1 MDEILTV
8 AEMGAADRLAVEEG
22 VPSLTL
28 MEHAGASVA
37 DEIARRFEPCT
48 VAVLC
53 GPGNNGGDG
62 FVAARHLA
70 ERGWDVRLAL
80 VVRRDALKGDASAMA
95 DLWQGGDEPLTPHVF
110 DDANLVIDA
119 LFGAGL
125 SRALEGSVKDTVLA
139 LNHSRIPVVAIDV
152 PSGLHGDLGH
162 ALDDVCVEADLTVT
176 FFRRKPAHVLMPGRM
191 KCGEIVVTDIGI
203 PESVLDIIQPRIF
216 QNGPSLWGADFPWP
230 DPLGHK
236 YARGHC
242 VVVSGPSHATGAA
255 RLAARGALRVGAGL
269 VSVASPLDAVD
280 INAAS
285 LTAIMVKPFKGAG
298 GLDELLNDKR
308 LNAVVI
314 GPGCGVGRATRELVA
329 AVLAH
334 DGAAV
339 VDADGLTSFADNP
352 NELFLLLHEN
362 CVLTPHE
369 GEFERLFPGL
379 LKKSPSKIESAR
391 AAAAMAKCTVL
402 LKGADT
408 VIAARD
414 GRVVVNT
421 NAPPTLATAGAGDV
435 LAGFIGG
442 MLAQGLDS
450 HTAAAIAAWLHGE
463 AALSFGPGLI
473 AEDLPEL
480 LPDVL
485 SRLKDERDEHGFH
498 PPR

>member
-8 AEMGAADRLAVEEG
+8 VEMGAADRLAVEEG
-22 VPSLTL
+22 VASLTL
-28 MEHAGASVA
+28 MENAGAAVA
-37 DEIARRFEPCT
+37 EEIARRFEPCT

-80 VVRRDALKGDASAMA
+80 VGRRDALKGDAAAMA

-125 SRALEGSVKDTVLA
+125 SRALEGSVKETVLA
-139 LNHSRIPVVAIDV
+139 LNHSHIPVVAIDV
-152 PSGLHGDLGH
+152 PSGLHGDLGR
-162 ALDDVCVEADLTVT
+162 ALDEVCVEADLTVT
-176 FFRRKPAHVLMPGRM
+176 FFRKKPAHVLMPGRM
-191 KCGEIVVTDIGI
+191 KCGEVIAVDIGI
-203 PESVLDIIQPRIF
+203 PENVLDIIQPRIF
-216 QNGPSLWGADFPWP
+216 QNGPQLWGADFPWP
-230 DPLGHK
+230 DPMGHK
-236 YARGHC
+236 YGRGHC
-242 VVVSGPSHATGAA
+242 VVVSGPAHATGAA
-255 RLAARGALRVGAGL
+255 RLAARGALRAGAGL

-298 GLDELLNDKR
+298 GLDELLKDKR
-308 LNAVVI
+308 LNTVVI

-329 AVLAH
+329 AALAH
-334 DGAAV
+334 DCASV
-339 VDADGLTSFADNP
+339 VDADALTSFAENP
-352 NELFLLLHEN
+352 SELFRLLHEN

-379 LKKSPSKIESAR
+379 LKKSQNRIEAAR
-391 AAAAMAKCTVL
+391 AAAALAKCTVL

-408 VIAARD
+408 VIAARN
-414 GRVVVNT
+414 RAVIVNT
-421 NAPPTLATAGAGDV
+421 NAPPTLATAGSGDV